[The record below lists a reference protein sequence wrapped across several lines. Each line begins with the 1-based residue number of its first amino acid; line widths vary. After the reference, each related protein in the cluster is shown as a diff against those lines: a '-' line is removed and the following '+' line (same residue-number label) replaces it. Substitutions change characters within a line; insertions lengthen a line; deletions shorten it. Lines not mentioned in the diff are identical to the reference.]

1 MSGDTSSSQDTS
13 SQADLGNL
21 LNGRQVAAQIHEDL
35 KRRVAALVDG
45 GGRVPKLV
53 AVLVGDNPASAA
65 YVGSKAKTCV
75 KVGMAGETLRL
86 QADVTQ
92 DKLESEIRRL
102 NEDPAVDGIL
112 VQLPLP
118 DHVDERRI
126 LELVA
131 PEKDAD
137 GFHPVNVGRLWTGEK
152 CLAPATPSGIVEMLK
167 RCDIPMSGR
176 HAVVVGRSNIVGKPM
191 AGLLLREHCTVT
203 ICHSRTADLAA
214 VCRQADILVAAV
226 GRTAMIGPDHVREG
240 AVVIDVGMNKVD
252 QKDQV
257 AHLYPGNEKR
267 DARFKKKGYILTGDV
282 DFHRVLPKASAI
294 TPVPGGVGPLTVAM
308 VVANTL
314 EASLRIQGRDS

>member
-1 MSGDTSSSQDTS
+1 MSDTLDTSKI
-13 SQADLGNL
+13 
-21 LNGRQVAAQIHEDL
+21 LNGKKTAAQIHEDL
-35 KRRVAALVDG
+35 ARRVESLVAG
-45 GGRVPKLV
+45 GGRAPKLV

-75 KVGMAGETLRL
+75 KVGMEGETLRL
-86 QADVTQ
+86 SADVTQ
-92 DKLESEIRRL
+92 DHLESEIQRL
-102 NEDPAVDGIL
+102 NEDPVVDGIL

-118 DHVDERRI
+118 GHIDERRI

-137 GFHPVNVGRLWTGEK
+137 GFHPVNVGRLWTGED

-176 HAVVVGRSNIVGKPM
+176 HAVIVGRSNIVGKPM
-191 AGLLLREHCTVT
+191 AGLLLRENCTVT
-203 ICHSRTADLAA
+203 ICHSRTADLPA

-226 GRTAMIGPDHVREG
+226 GRTAMIGPDHVRDG

-252 QKDQV
+252 KEEDV
-257 AHLYPGNEKR
+257 AHLYPDNEKR
-267 DARFKKKGYILTGDV
+267 AARFKKKGYILTGDV
-282 DFHRVLPKASAI
+282 DYHRVLPKASAI

-314 EASLRIQGRDS
+314 QASLRLQGKDA